1 MSTDRPEQTEAE
13 MDLPSLNAIP
23 GLARIAAGAWWH
35 GATWGVGTA
44 LGATKRVAEAATS
57 GESAN
62 QLLEEIRD
70 ETLSNLRRALAV
82 VEDGGAPETATDA
95 FRAYTGETSEDERKR
110 TSVESL
116 RARGADLLERAA
128 EVSDHDVAVHPG
140 FGQIV
145 DQLAPDEARVLKL
158 LVNDGAQPIVYINK
172 AGPMGIGART
182 VARRLSLIGREAG
195 CLHPELVPA
204 YLDNLVRLGLASIR
218 QEPVGDE
225 REYQVVEAQPEVVE
239 AMESVGGGPLFSAQS
254 ARKSVHITEFGKA
267 FCQVCFP
274 PGHLTGEFEAIEID
288 PTGEVIP
295 PEMEPDAG
303 GVDKGV

>member
-1 MSTDRPEQTEAE
+1 MATDQPPESGSEL
-13 MDLPSLNAIP
+13 DLPSLTAIP

-35 GATWGVGTA
+35 GASWGVGTA

-62 QLLEEIRD
+62 ELIEEIRD
-70 ETLSNLRRALAV
+70 ETLGNLRRALGV
-82 VEDGGAPETATDA
+82 VEQGGAPETVTDA
-95 FRAYTGETSEDERKR
+95 FHAFVDEDREAERKR
-110 TSVESL
+110 TSARSL
-116 RARGADLLERAA
+116 RERGAELLERAA
-128 EVSDHDVAVHPG
+128 EVDDGDVAVHPG
-140 FGQIV
+140 FERIV

-158 LVNDGAQPIVYINK
+158 LINDGAQPIVCINK

-239 AMESVGGGPLFSAQS
+239 AMDSVGGGPLFSAQS
-254 ARKSVHITEFGKA
+254 ARNSVHITEFGKA
-267 FCQVCFP
+267 FCQACFP
-274 PGHLTGEFEAIEID
+274 PSHLTGEF
-288 PTGEVIP
+288 
-295 PEMEPDAG
+295 
-303 GVDKGV
+303 K

>member
-1 MSTDRPEQTEAE
+1 MSTDRPEQTETE

-23 GLARIAAGAWWH
+23 GLARLAAGAWWH

-70 ETLSNLRRALAV
+70 ETLGSLRRALVV

-95 FRAYTGETSEDERKR
+95 FRAYTEGARTDKRKR
-110 TSVESL
+110 TSAESL
-116 RARGADLLERAA
+116 RARGAELLERAA
-128 EVSDHDVAVHPG
+128 EVSDGDVAVHPG
-140 FGQIV
+140 FDRIV

-158 LVNDGAQPIVYINK
+158 LANDGAQPIVYINK

-195 CLHPELVPA
+195 CLHPELLPA

-239 AMESVGGGPLFSAQS
+239 AMDSVGGGPLFSAQS

-274 PGHLTGEFEAIEID
+274 PSHLTGKFKVIEID
-288 PTGEVIP
+288 PVEEILP
-295 PEMEPDAG
+295 PEMEPEARGPDEA
-303 GVDKGV
+303 V